1 MSLVCDVVLQ
11 RFEDFSLHQNSMMLL
26 YSHLIPEG
34 VEHSCQVGF
43 LGIFSLQ
50 HYHSTS
56 LVDLDAEALPS
67 KQGLAHSFMHS
78 FNQNLFE
85 PGDPLV
91 VESVLFFPDIHC
103 SLDISIGTLAELL
116 PNFVD
121 CVGLLLIGV
130 HSTLHVLFPCSED
143 SLLDL
148 VVAHLCCQ
156 IIILIMSINW
166 LQSIVIPSSESYPLI
181 VLTQFQ
187 QDKREG
193 LQLLL
198 AQQVEFAVHSHFI
211 KSLFFAIVGASIK
224 AVNQHLC
231 NDQFG
236 LPIILMVHISPLDSN
251 FSHELII

>member
-1 MSLVCDVVLQ
+1 
-11 RFEDFSLHQNSMMLL
+11 MMLL
-26 YSHLIPEG
+26 NSHLILEG
-34 VEHSCQVGF
+34 IKQSCQVEF
-43 LGIFSLQ
+43 LGIFLFQ
-50 HYHSTS
+50 HYHSTC

-67 KQGLAHSFMHS
+67 KQGFAHCFMHS

-85 PGDPLV
+85 PGYPLV
-91 VESVLFFPDIHC
+91 VESVLFFPDIDC

-121 CVGLLLIGV
+121 GVGLLLIGV
-130 HSTLHVLFPCSED
+130 HSSLHVLSPRSKD

-166 LQSIVIPSSESYPLI
+166 LQSIVIPSSQSYAFI

-187 QDKREG
+187 KDQREG

-198 AQQVEFAVHSHFI
+198 AHQVEFAVHSHFI
-211 KSLFFAIVGASIK
+211 KCLFFAVVGASIK

-231 NDQFG
+231 NDQFR

>member
-26 YSHLIPEG
+26 SSHLVPEG
-34 VEHSCQVGF
+34 VKHSCQVGF
-43 LGIFSLQ
+43 LGVFSLQ
-50 HYHSTS
+50 HYHPTS

-67 KQGLAHSFMHS
+67 KQGLAHRFMHS
-78 FNQNLFE
+78 FNQDLLE
-85 PGDPLV
+85 PGHPFV
-91 VESVLFFPDIHC
+91 VESVLFLPDIYC

-116 PNFVD
+116 PNLVNG
-121 CVGLLLIGV
+121 VGLLLVSV
-130 HSTLHVLFPCSED
+130 HSALHILFPCCKD

-148 VVAHLCCQ
+148 VVAHLGCQ

-166 LQSIVIPSSESYPLI
+166 LQSIVIPSSESYPFV

-187 QDKREG
+187 EDKGEG

-211 KSLFFAIVGASIK
+211 ECLFFAIMGASIK

-231 NDQFG
+231 NDEFG
-236 LPIILMVHISPLDSN
+236 LPIILVVNISPLDSN
-251 FSHELII
+251 FSHELVV